1 MVRFAH
7 VCGFAF
13 MIRFA
18 HENGS
23 LRSRL
28 WLCVYYALAIFAPKV
43 PLTQALLANFAALP
57 PLTLALRVRVAAVE
71 AEGADFAFRQSDGGD
86 EVLYLGVFE

>member
-1 MVRFAH
+1 
-7 VCGFAF
+7 

-18 HENGS
+18 HESGS
-23 LRSRL
+23 LRFTKNYVVDHFRFSHFRTI
-28 WLCVYYALAIFAPKV
+28 CA
-43 PLTQALLANFAALP
+43 TFAAMP

-86 EVLYLGVFE
+86 EILYLGVFE